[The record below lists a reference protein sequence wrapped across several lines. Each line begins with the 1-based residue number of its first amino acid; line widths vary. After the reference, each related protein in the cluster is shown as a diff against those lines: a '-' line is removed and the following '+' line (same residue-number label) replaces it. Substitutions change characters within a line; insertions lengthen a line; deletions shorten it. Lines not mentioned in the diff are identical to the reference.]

1 MQTRDGD
8 ANAGRRCKRETA
20 MQTRD
25 GDANAGRRCKRGTAM
40 QTQKRGGGQ
49 REHNLI
55 RECVCSVDFPT
66 EKVSDL
72 QESQFGETKLEKIKD
87 FCTEVLKS
95 KK

>member
-1 MQTRDGD
+1 MQTRNGD
-8 ANAGRRCKRETA
+8 ANTRRRCTRETA

-40 QTQKRGGGQ
+40 QTRDGDANSKTRGGAGQ

-72 QESQFGETKLEKIKD
+72 QESKFGETK
-87 FCTEVLKS
+87 S
-95 KK
+95 